1 MVYKQNE
8 LVQITKGSLKGHT
21 GKIAASSHEGIYFIQ
36 GNWNS
41 HETGT
46 SNLYGPL
53 LVDEIMPVANY

>member
-1 MVYKQNE
+1 MVYKQHE

-21 GKIAASSHEGIYFIQ
+21 GKIAASSHDGIYFIQ

-41 HETGT
+41 HETGA

-53 LVDEIMPVANY
+53 LGDEITPVANY